1 MEQVVG
7 VRFKKA
13 GKIYYFAPNE
23 LHLQIND
30 GVIVETSRGMEYG
43 YIVTI
48 PAGERVSEDN
58 GPLKPVVRKAT
69 VKDMVQLERN
79 RERENSAFAICIE
92 KIEKFKVP
100 MKLLRTEYTFDRS
113 KIVFFFTA
121 EGRVDFR
128 ELVKALASVFHTRIE
143 LRQVGVRDEA
153 KQVSGIGSCGRPL
166 CCATYLGEFAPVSIK
181 MAKEQNLSLNPTK
194 ISGVCGRL
202 MCCLKHEEETYE
214 ELNRRLPNTGDYVT
228 TDDGLK
234 GEVSSVNVLRQLV
247 KVLVEVNDEK
257 ELREY
262 KVEQLKFRRRQ
273 HGRGR
278 KNGEGDEKE
287 MKELE
292 KLERQEKKEGKSK
305 LDD

>member
-128 ELVKALASVFHTRIE
+128 ELVKELASVFHTRIE
-143 LRQVGVRDEA
+143 LRQVGVRD
-153 KQVSGIGSCGRPL
+153 GR
-166 CCATYLGEFAPVSIK
+166 
-181 MAKEQNLSLNPTK
+181 
-194 ISGVCGRL
+194 
-202 MCCLKHEEETYE
+202 
-214 ELNRRLPNTGDYVT
+214 NR
-228 TDDGLK
+228 
-234 GEVSSVNVLRQLV
+234 SA
-247 KVLVEVNDEK
+247 VLVPAEDRFVVRLIWGN
-257 ELREY
+257 LPRFL
-262 KVEQLKFRRRQ
+262 LKWQ
-273 HGRGR
+273 
-278 KNGEGDEKE
+278 KTKDY
-287 MKELE
+287 L
-292 KLERQEKKEGKSK
+292 
-305 LDD
+305 